1 MLKETAE
8 ILNSNSAMQIRYL
21 EMVQN
26 IVTSGGQKSMFV
38 NLKGKEWLK
47 KESFWG
53 YKKGII
59 FCDMLL

>member
-1 MLKETAE
+1 MLKETAD

-38 NLKGKEWLK
+38 NLKGK
-47 KESFWG
+47 
-53 YKKGII
+53 
-59 FCDMLL
+59 